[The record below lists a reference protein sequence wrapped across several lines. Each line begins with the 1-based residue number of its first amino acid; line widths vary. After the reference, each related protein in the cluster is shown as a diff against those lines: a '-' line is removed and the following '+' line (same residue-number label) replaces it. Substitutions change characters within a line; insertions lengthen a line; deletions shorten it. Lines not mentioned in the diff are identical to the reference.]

1 MGMSVDELNQ
11 IKNNYIK
18 EELNLLFLENF
29 KKLRNDKNHSIVSFK
44 YNNFYFHFEFKKSD
58 EKINPNDSASLY
70 EKIIIKD
77 TKEEYKFYYKND
89 EINIAEIIS
98 NRIKWIMDRV

>member
-44 YNNFYFHFEFKKSD
+44 YNNFFLF
-58 EKINPNDSASLY
+58 
-70 EKIIIKD
+70 
-77 TKEEYKFYYKND
+77 
-89 EINIAEIIS
+89 
-98 NRIKWIMDRV
+98 

>member
-29 KKLRNDKNHSIVSFK
+29 KKLKNDKNLSIFSFK
-44 YNNFYFHFEFKKSD
+44 YKKFFFHFEFKKSD
-58 EKINPNDSASLY
+58 DKINANHLGSLY
-70 EKIIIKD
+70 EKIINKD
-77 TKEEYKFYYKND
+77 TNEEYKFHYKKD
-89 EINIAEIIS
+89 ETNITEIIS
-98 NRIKWIMDRV
+98 KRIKWIMDRV

>member
-44 YNNFYFHFEFKKSD
+44 YNNFFF
-58 EKINPNDSASLY
+58 ILN
-70 EKIIIKD
+70 
-77 TKEEYKFYYKND
+77 
-89 EINIAEIIS
+89 
-98 NRIKWIMDRV
+98 